1 MARSKKNSDIKEAK
15 TSRKV
20 KDEFLE
26 EENEDILKRRTTS
39 RTVEFETIKEEKS
52 VNYGRN
58 KKVLITFSILS
69 FFLLC
74 YIVYLVVC
82 AFIF

>member
-1 MARSKKNSDIKEAK
+1 MARSKNNRDIKEAK

-69 FFLLC
+69 FLLLC